1 MQYSVSGDRKQ
12 LTRLASVAMLIAAVT
27 AHAQE
32 GVWKSLVPK
41 PGTMAGEFQN
51 NDPLGLA
58 AGAEIKADCSLYWV
72 DPADQ
77 KMYCF
82 SSGTS
87 METFLDAPQTYI
99 AQARKAWEKLHPA
112 DT

>member
-1 MQYSVSGDRKQ
+1 MIGIRKS
-12 LTRLASVAMLIAAVT
+12 LLDLASTTFLIISNS

-32 GVWKSLVPK
+32 GVWKYLVPA
-41 PGTMAGEFQN
+41 PGTMVGEFQN

-58 AGAEIKADCSLYWV
+58 AGAEIKADYSLYWI
-72 DPADQ
+72 DPADE

-87 METFLDAPQTYI
+87 LQTFLDAPQTYI
-99 AQARKAWEKLHPA
+99 AQARRAWEKLHPA
-112 DT
+112 DK

>member
-1 MQYSVSGDRKQ
+1 MIGIQKQ
-12 LTRLASVAMLIAAVT
+12 LLHLAGVAILGIAFT

-32 GVWKSLVPK
+32 GVWKSLVPT

-58 AGAEIKADCSLYWV
+58 AGAEIKADCSLYWI
-72 DPADQ
+72 DPKDQ

-87 METFLDAPQTYI
+87 METFLDSPQTYI
-99 AQARKAWEKLHPA
+99 AQARKAWLKLHP
-112 DT
+112 TE

>member
-1 MQYSVSGDRKQ
+1 MSGSRKH
-12 LTRLASVAMLIAAVT
+12 LALLAGVAVLMSAIT

-32 GVWKSLVPK
+32 GVWKSLVPT

-51 NDPLGLA
+51 DDPLGLA
-58 AGAEIKADCSLYWV
+58 AGVEIKADCSLYWV

-99 AQARKAWEKLHPA
+99 AQARKGWEKLHPA
-112 DT
+112 DK